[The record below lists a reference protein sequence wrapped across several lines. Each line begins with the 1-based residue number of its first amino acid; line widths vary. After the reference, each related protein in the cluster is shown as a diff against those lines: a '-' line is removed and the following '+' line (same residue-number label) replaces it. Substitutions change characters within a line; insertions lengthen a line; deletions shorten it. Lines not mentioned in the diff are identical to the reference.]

1 MGHCR
6 GGGVIGVTFH
16 LKLYL
21 RVLGHICE
29 IRSSHA
35 WPKRSK
41 LDQRFLGA
49 FFFLYFESS
58 IPATLRLDRFC

>member
-6 GGGVIGVTFH
+6 GGGVIGGTFY

-35 WPKRSK
+35 WPKLFK

-49 FFFLYFESS
+49 FFFLYLKAAF
-58 IPATLRLDRFC
+58 LLLYD

>member
-35 WPKRSK
+35 WLKRFK
-41 LDQRFLGA
+41 LEQRFSGA
-49 FFFLYFESS
+49 FFFLYFDSS
-58 IPATLRLDRFC
+58 IPASSRSDGFC

>member
-49 FFFLYFESS
+49 FFFFILKAAF
-58 IPATLRLDRFC
+58 LLLHD